1 MVQTRST
8 SGVDVPATP
17 SATGRPR
24 SSGGGPG
31 GATSALSTT
40 RKTFGSVRSRKSTN
54 GTGSRARSSSRSS
67 RARRSSSVLA
77 AASWVYVPD
86 TVTLAW
92 LAISLPLVLWDTGYV
107 LGRPLTMPGG
117 SLHWPLWTPY
127 ALYGEVDHIYGFK
140 QWNARN
146 GFTAAQAT
154 LNLVETLLYLGY
166 VYLWQAQ
173 GQPVAG
179 AGVWPAGSARK
190 GLVGRT
196 AGWAVLLAF
205 SSAVMTLSK
214 TVLYWLNEYYSD
226 FDNIGHNDLYSLI
239 FLWIIPNGAW
249 LVLPTYMIYKIGG
262 EIIDAIGST
271 ANADV
276 EE

>member
-24 SSGGGPG
+24 SSGGPG
-31 GATSALSTT
+31 GATSALST
-40 RKTFGSVRSRKSTN
+40 RKASGSVRSRKSTTN
-54 GTGSRARSSSRSS
+54 GNGRSSSRARSLS
-67 RARRSSSVLA
+67 RARRASSVLA
-77 AASWVYVPD
+77 VASWVYVPD

-92 LAISLPLVLWDTGYV
+92 LAISLPLVIWDTGYV

-117 SLHWPLWTPY
+117 SLHWPVWSPY
-127 ALYGEVDHIYGFK
+127 ALYGEVDHVYGFK

-146 GFTAAQAT
+146 GFTAAQGT
-154 LNLVETLLYLGY
+154 LNLVETLLYLAY
-166 VYLWQAQ
+166 VYVWQTQ

-179 AGVWPAGSARK
+179 AGAFPAGSARK
-190 GLVGRT
+190 GLVGRA

-262 EIIDAIGST
+262 DILDAIGST

>member
-1 MVQTRST
+1 MVQTRSS
-8 SGVDVPATP
+8 SGVDVPSTP
-17 SATGRPR
+17 SANGRPR
-24 SSGGGPG
+24 SSGNGV
-31 GATSALSTT
+31 TSALATSSSTGTMRT
-40 RKTFGSVRSRKSTN
+40 RKTTSN
-54 GTGSRARSSSRSS
+54 SS
-67 RARRSSSVLA
+67 RAHSLSRADRASLLT

-92 LAISLPLVLWDTGYV
+92 LAISLPLVIWDTGYV

-117 SLHWPLWTPY
+117 ALHWPVWSPY

-146 GFTAAQAT
+146 GFTAAQGS
-154 LNLVETLLYLGY
+154 LNLIETLLYLAY
-166 VYLWQAQ
+166 LYLWQTQ

-179 AGVWPAGSARK
+179 AGVWPSGSTRK
-190 GLVGRT
+190 GLVGRV

-226 FDNIGHNDLYSLI
+226 FANIGHNDLYSLI
-239 FLWIIPNGAW
+239 VLWIIPNGAW
-249 LVLPTYMIYKIGG
+249 LVLPTYMIYKLGG
-262 EIIDAIGST
+262 EIIDALAIT
-271 ANADV
+271 ANV

>member
-8 SGVDVPATP
+8 SGVDVPSTP

-24 SSGGGPG
+24 SSGGGAAG
-31 GATSALSTT
+31 TASALST
-40 RKTFGSVRSRKSTN
+40 RKTPGTVRSRKATN
-54 GTGSRARSSSRSS
+54 GGTNSSSRVRSSSRTR
-67 RARRSSSVLA
+67 RASSVLA

-92 LAISLPLVLWDTGYV
+92 LAVSLPLVLWDTGYV

-117 SLHWPLWTPY
+117 SLHWPLWVPY
-127 ALYGEVDHIYGFK
+127 ALYGEVDHVYGFK

-146 GFTAAQAT
+146 GFTAAQST
-154 LNLVETLLYLGY
+154 LNLAETLLYLAFVY
-166 VYLWQAQ
+166 VWQTR

-179 AGVWPAGSARK
+179 AGVWPAGAARN
-190 GLVGRT
+190 GLVGRA

-214 TVLYWLNEYYSD
+214 TVLYCRS
-226 FDNIGHNDLYSLI
+226 S
-239 FLWIIPNGAW
+239 IPSF
-249 LVLPTYMIYKIGG
+249 VHHYHSFSRPP
-262 EIIDAIGST
+262 
-271 ANADV
+271 
-276 EE
+276 